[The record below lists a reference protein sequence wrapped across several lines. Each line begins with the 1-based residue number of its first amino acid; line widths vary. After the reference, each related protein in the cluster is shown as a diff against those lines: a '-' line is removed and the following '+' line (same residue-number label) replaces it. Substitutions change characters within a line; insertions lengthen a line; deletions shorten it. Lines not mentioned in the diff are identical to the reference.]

1 MGFATAGST
10 LLCMLPDTTERYLSP
25 PLFDAIEADMND
37 EETGTA
43 CSTPNY
49 RFDTALTAPT
59 NNLAQADEIDID
71 VPLESKKLIEE
82 IMQDGES
89 PVIMFTVERCAFC
102 WAVLKASW

>member
-10 LLCMLPDTTERYLSP
+10 LLCMLRDTTERYLSP

-37 EETGTA
+37 EEIGTA

-59 NNLAQADEIDID
+59 NYLAQAEEIDID

-82 IMQDGES
+82 IMQNGES